1 MTDFLDKFDIQNLQE
16 NRSKI
21 NWSVMNP
28 LHGTRELLAP
38 SYGFQSACN
47 WSIHFDLNLFFSESD
62 NKQNGA
68 IGIQH

>member
-1 MTDFLDKFDIQNLQE
+1 
-16 NRSKI
+16 
-21 NWSVMNP
+21 MNP
-28 LHGTRELLAP
+28 LHGSRELLAP
-38 SYGFQSACN
+38 SYGLQSACN

>member
-1 MTDFLDKFDIQNLQE
+1 
-16 NRSKI
+16 
-21 NWSVMNP
+21 MNP

-38 SYGFQSACN
+38 SYGLLSACN
-47 WSIHFDLNLFFSESD
+47 WSIHFDLNLFCSESD